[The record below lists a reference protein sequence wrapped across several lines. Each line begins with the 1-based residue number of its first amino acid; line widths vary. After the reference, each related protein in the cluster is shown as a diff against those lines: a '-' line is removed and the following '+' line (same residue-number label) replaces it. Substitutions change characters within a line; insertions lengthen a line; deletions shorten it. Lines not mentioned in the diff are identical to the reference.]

1 MSVPSSRREFIIK
14 LASVSGALA
23 AGSVLSACGGGD
35 GVMVQFNYGVASGDP
50 LSDRVI
56 LWTHAKYDGFP
67 DAVPLTYQVA
77 TEASFTNVVSSG
89 SVTAGENSGYTAKAD
104 AVGLAAGSEYYFRFR
119 SGKWI
124 SPVGVTRTLPA
135 AGATEVK
142 LAVFSCSN
150 YAFGYFNVYDAAAAS
165 DAQFAIHLGD
175 YIYEYKD
182 GEYPA
187 APVTGRNHTPTS
199 ELYSLEHYRTRH
211 AQYKSDVNLKRLHAR
226 MPMIAVWDDH
236 EIANDAYMTG
246 AENHTE
252 GAEGTFAARKA
263 NAIQAYHEWL
273 PIRTGVDTSIIYR
286 SFDFGNLLSLHMLDT
301 RLIGRE
307 KQQTVAQLA
316 DPAQL
321 KIWQSPKRQLMGGTQ
336 MTWLQNAMATSTAKW
351 QVLGQQVVMAA
362 TWLPYSVQASFQA
375 YFASPNA
382 TTVGAIITEV
392 ANYKTAYAT
401 DGAATYINAVTNPAL
416 PYNLD
421 AWDGYLAARETLL
434 QTFVGVAALTP
445 TIGKKLVVL
454 AGDTHN
460 AWHNNLTL
468 LTGPG
473 KGTKVGEEFATAS
486 VSAPG
491 WEAYF
496 PTLTSTIKGLFEETT
511 AISNVQWMDP
521 SRRGYLK
528 MTFTAA
534 QAKGE
539 WIFVDSVTNSGYT
552 LATPAV
558 TEVRTYAA

>member
-1 MSVPSSRREFIIK
+1 MNTHASSRREFIIK

-35 GVMVQFNYGVASGDP
+35 GAMVQFNYGVASGDP
-50 LSDRVI
+50 LADRVI

-67 DAVPLTYQVA
+67 DSVPLTYQVA
-77 TEASFTNVVSSG
+77 TDASFATVVSTG
-89 SVTAGENSGYTAKAD
+89 TVTASENTGYTAKAD
-104 AVGLAAGSEYYFRFR
+104 ATGLSAGRDYYFRFV
-119 SGKWI
+119 SDKWI
-124 SPVGVTRTLPA
+124 SSVGVTRTLPA
-135 AGATEVK
+135 TGAAEVK

-150 YAFGYFNVYDAAAAS
+150 YAHGYFNVYDAAAGS

-182 GEYPA
+182 GEYPTT
-187 APVTGRNHTPTS
+187 PVTGRNHTPTS
-199 ELYSLEHYRTRH
+199 ELYSLAHYRARH

-252 GAEGTFAARKA
+252 GGEGTFVARKA
-263 NAIQAYHEWL
+263 AAIQAYHEWL
-273 PIRTGVDTSIIYR
+273 PIRTGSDKAIIYR
-286 SFDFGNLLSLHMLDT
+286 SFDFGNLLALHMLDT
-301 RLIGRE
+301 RLVGRE

-316 DPAQL
+316 DAAQL
-321 KIWQSPKRQLMGGTQ
+321 AIWQSPTRQLMGATQ
-336 MTWLQNAMATSTAKW
+336 MTWLQTAMATSTAKW

-362 TWLPYSVQASFQA
+362 TWLPYSVQAKFQA
-375 YFASPNA
+375 YFASPDA
-382 TTVGAIITEV
+382 STVGAIVTEV
-392 ANYKTAYAT
+392 ASYKAAYAA
-401 DGAATYINAVTNPAL
+401 DGAATYINSSTNPAL

-445 TIGKKLVVL
+445 SIGKKLVVL

-460 AWHNNLTL
+460 AWHTNLTL
-468 LTGPG
+468 LN
-473 KGTKVGEEFATAS
+473 GTKVGEEFATAS

-496 PTLTSTIKGLFEETT
+496 PTLTSTIKSLFEDTSG
-511 AISNVQWMDP
+511 ISHVQWMDP

-539 WIFVDSVTNSGYT
+539 WIFVDSVTNTGYA
-552 LATPAV
+552 LATPTS
-558 TEVRTYAA
+558 TEVRTYAG